1 MPLTEQINASEEE
14 EQVISFPTG
23 VKHVAVK
30 HQLPWKQQ
38 NSEASFR
45 LRGAKDEEI
54 VRKE

>member
-1 MPLTEQINASEEE
+1 M
-14 EQVISFPTG
+14 ISCPTG
-23 VKHVAVK
+23 GKHAAVT
-30 HQLPWKQQ
+30 HQFPWKQQ